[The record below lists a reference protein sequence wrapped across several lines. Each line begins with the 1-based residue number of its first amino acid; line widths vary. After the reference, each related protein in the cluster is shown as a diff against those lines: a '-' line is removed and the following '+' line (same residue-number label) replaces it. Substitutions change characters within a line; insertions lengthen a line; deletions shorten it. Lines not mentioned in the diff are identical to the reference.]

1 MKLFWR
7 SLMLV
12 LAASALIAAQEKK
25 ADKSPSGTVVT
36 KKHVDTEVQ
45 PAPKT
50 VKVTPE
56 IIKDAQKKLL
66 DKGYKAGEPTGTMNA
81 TTRAAVRKYQQDEKL
96 KVTGRLDE
104 NTLSHLNVGAGQT
117 FGAAPG
123 VSGGTLAIVLSFMG
137 RRATVSKPPLSAPG
151 VMLVILSLKRWVATS
166 VSFIERSRLIETR

>member
-25 ADKSPSGTVVT
+25 ADKPPSSTVVT

-50 VKVTPE
+50 VKVTPG
-56 IIKDAQKKLL
+56 IIKDAQQKL
-66 DKGYKAGEPTGTMNA
+66 DKGYSPGKPTGTINA

-96 KVTGRLDE
+96 QVTGRLDE
-104 NTLSHLNVGAGQT
+104 STLSHL
-117 FGAAPG
+117 
-123 VSGGTLAIVLSFMG
+123 
-137 RRATVSKPPLSAPG
+137 
-151 VMLVILSLKRWVATS
+151 
-166 VSFIERSRLIETR
+166 